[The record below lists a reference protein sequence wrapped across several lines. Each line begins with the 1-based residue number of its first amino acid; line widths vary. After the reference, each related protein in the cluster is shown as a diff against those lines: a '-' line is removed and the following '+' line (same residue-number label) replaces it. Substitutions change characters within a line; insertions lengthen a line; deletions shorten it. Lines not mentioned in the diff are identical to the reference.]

1 MKKQTYLGMP
11 RTFCELRTSQVV
23 DSSPPGK
30 VFQYRKGKKERC
42 RLSELGIGPGS
53 KEELDILQ

>member
-1 MKKQTYLGMP
+1 MS

-23 DSSPPGK
+23 DRSPPGK
-30 VFQYRKGKKERC
+30 VFQYGEGKKERC
-42 RLSELGIGPGS
+42 RLSDPGIGPGR